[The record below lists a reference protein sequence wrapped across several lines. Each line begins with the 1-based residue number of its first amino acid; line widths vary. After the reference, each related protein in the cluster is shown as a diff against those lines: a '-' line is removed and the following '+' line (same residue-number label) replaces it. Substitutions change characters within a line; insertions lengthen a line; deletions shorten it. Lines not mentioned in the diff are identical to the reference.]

1 MKNLP
6 HQVRWSNRFFVFGSV
21 SLVFFFL
28 NVATFTSLGV
38 VLYAMVAELHWSM
51 TAAGFSF
58 TFLGL
63 ACGLSSPLPTLG
75 IKWLGGRATVC
86 IGSILL
92 VVGFLLASV
101 SESLLS
107 FYIAMVFLGVG
118 YSLAG
123 NVPAVYLIAGWYGRG
138 SARIIGF
145 YLMFGALGAAFG
157 PPIVEAIVSGS
168 GGWRGHWRVM
178 AVAAAV
184 IGVVCL
190 ALVSEAEA
198 PPAAPADGVPENSP
212 PANPAGPVEWNPRQA
227 VFTPQFLL
235 ISASMAVTMACV
247 TNNSSVAVTHLVQ
260 LGATPATGALV
271 LAVIAISATV
281 VKGVAGRLCE
291 TIAPP
296 TLLAA
301 GLVLQAIGS
310 LVMAV
315 ADRATLQYASAVMF
329 GAGWGFSYVAA
340 TVVLLDYFGLMT
352 GAKILSIVWLITTV
366 AAAGPLVAGMIAD
379 RYGTFAPIFD
389 LDAGLLLVLAVPV
402 FLMREPV
409 GQIRLSTSTG

>member
-1 MKNLP
+1 
-6 HQVRWSNRFFVFGSV
+6 
-21 SLVFFFL
+21 
-28 NVATFTSLGV
+28 
-38 VLYAMVAELHWSM
+38 
-51 TAAGFSF
+51 
-58 TFLGL
+58 
-63 ACGLSSPLPTLG
+63 
-75 IKWLGGRATVC
+75 
-86 IGSILL
+86 
-92 VVGFLLASV
+92 
-101 SESLLS
+101 
-107 FYIAMVFLGVG
+107 VG

-157 PPIVEAIVSGS
+157 PPIVEAIVSG
-168 GGWRGHWRVM
+168 GGWRGNWRVM

-190 ALVSEAEA
+190 ALVSEAKVA
-198 PPAAPADGVPENSP
+198 PAAPADGEDAPL
-212 PANPAGPVEWNPRQA
+212 ANTAGPAEWNPRQA

-235 ISASMAVTMACV
+235 IAASMAATMACV

-271 LAVIAISATV
+271 LSVIAISATV
-281 VKGVAGRLCE
+281 VKGAAGRLCE
-291 TIAPP
+291 MIAPP

-315 ADRATLQYASAVMF
+315 AGRAPWQYASAVMF

-366 AAAGPLVAGMIAD
+366 AAAGPLIAGMIAD
-379 RYGTFAPIFD
+379 RYGTFAPIFE

-409 GQIRLSTSTG
+409 GRIRLSTSTG